1 MRYSSSAGQSV
12 TYASFLGAYNSVVR
26 GWEDLVFVLVCVF
39 IIVFVCKYVFSV
51 TCIVAAF
58 VLSFFAHVL
67 VKK

>member
-1 MRYSSSAGQSV
+1 MNVIVFTLIFLFVYGPEKGWAGQGV
-12 TYASFLGAYNSVVR
+12 G
-26 GWEDLVFVLVCVF
+26 GVLVCVF

-58 VLSFFAHVL
+58 VLSFFAHIL